1 MKLTNAQIYYGAQNL
16 SSAFSTSLYLPAK
29 VNFYIQKNSQTLAA
43 LAQEIEENRINIIK
57 HYGVSDNSGNIQV
70 PEDKISEASQEINDL
85 FAIEQDVNI
94 LTFSI
99 EAFGDLQLSME
110 QMNAIMF
117 MIEEA

>member
-1 MKLTNAQIYYGAQNL
+1 MKLTNTQIYYGAKNL

-29 VNFYIQKNSQTLAA
+29 ANFYIQKNSQTLAA

-57 HYGVSDNSGNIQV
+57 HYGVADDNGNIQV
-70 PEDKISEASQEINDL
+70 PEDKMSEASQEINDL
-85 FAIEQDVNI
+85 FTIEQDVNI
-94 LTFSI
+94 FTFSV
-99 EAFGDLQLSME
+99 EAFGNSQLSIE